1 MVVEFSDRAF
11 FVIQHQ
17 VSSIQHLRVNRNGL
31 NHIGQTYMTRI
42 IAMLGEAKIIFLM
55 LKVAKKEVKR

>member
-1 MVVEFSDRAF
+1 
-11 FVIQHQ
+11 
-17 VSSIQHLRVNRNGL
+17 
-31 NHIGQTYMTRI
+31 MTRI